1 MYDILGVE
9 KSASAEE
16 IKKAYRKLAIKLHP
30 DKNKYPGAEEAFKR
44 VSAAFSTLSD
54 ESKRRDYDTQP
65 VRGVDS
71 DIFHHGSQAS
81 YTSQYADIN
90 QMEADEIFRMFFGTS
105 PFTSTVPFF
114 NSPTFFYHT
123 YTPHSPFVRRQASS
137 QSWWQRLLPVFLIV
151 AYIVLNVV
159 VNRAMEPS
167 FRLNRTRPY
176 TKQMKQNETGFFY
189 YVRPNFD
196 MSERN
201 VLRTEKDF
209 LSQLYFEY
217 ENRCY
222 REIEREKR
230 RTKPRDINEIQACRT
245 YDNIKQTLSSP
256 RFRNV

>member
-1 MYDILGVE
+1 MRVVSQFNGSLRSNFTLIKTNILE
-9 KSASAEE
+9 QKRRSSAFLLLFLLSATNRSVV
-16 IKKAYRKLAIKLHP
+16 ITTRSQWA
-30 DKNKYPGAEEAFKR
+30 
-44 VSAAFSTLSD
+44 TWCLSD
-54 ESKRRDYDTQP
+54 PQ

-123 YTPHSPFVRRQASS
+123 YTPHSPFVRHQASS

-167 FRLNRTRPY
+167 FR
-176 TKQMKQNETGFFY
+176 
-189 YVRPNFD
+189 
-196 MSERN
+196 
-201 VLRTEKDF
+201 
-209 LSQLYFEY
+209 
-217 ENRCY
+217 
-222 REIEREKR
+222 
-230 RTKPRDINEIQACRT
+230 
-245 YDNIKQTLSSP
+245 
-256 RFRNV
+256 